1 MYTIYDF
8 EIEYDSSKDKYY
20 LSKNNGELIKTFYGE
35 WALEEYLKTNWNFTE
50 EQIKELYNSMYEN

>member
-8 EIEYDSSKDKYY
+8 EIEYDSAKDKYY

-35 WALEEYLKTNWNFTE
+35 WALKEFLDSEYGLSGP
-50 EQIKELYNSMYEN
+50 QVASAIYNA

>member
-35 WALEEYLKTNWNFTE
+35 WALREFLNSEYGLTGPQVTSA
-50 EQIKELYNSMYEN
+50 IYNA